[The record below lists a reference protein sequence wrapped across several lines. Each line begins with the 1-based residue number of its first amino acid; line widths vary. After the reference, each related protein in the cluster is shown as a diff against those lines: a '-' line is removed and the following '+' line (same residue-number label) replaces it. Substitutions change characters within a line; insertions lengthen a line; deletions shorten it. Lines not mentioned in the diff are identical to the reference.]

1 MKKQIRKP
9 NFKKAGL
16 ILLNVLGFTN
26 FSRGPALAAV
36 AGLILTSIIVISSH
50 GFRSGLSDLR
60 EFEVGKVAD
69 RDVVVEK
76 PFSFVDEAATRLR
89 IEAQERL
96 VPAVFRFNSEAA
108 EDSLADWEAFFALS
122 LKLFQKEVSLAAFAL
137 AVQAEYPGEFSG
149 GVLEFFYSDED
160 REKFGEYGSIAL
172 KNLYERGV
180 CLVPRDSL
188 GLYNPDTAEVLLV
201 NGTRTESEHIHYSDM
216 ITMENAVEALNQ
228 HISGGTFPPA
238 FALIAGEL
246 LQPFIRENVFFSEED
261 TRRQV
266 AGIRVRVEPVVHHFE
281 QGEQVIRKDFI
292 ITEENMR
299 ALRALNQSLP
309 GQNPRLVAGHLLL
322 LFLVFRLLVFLG
334 SRRITGRHLEDPE
347 VFLIIVLSTIY
358 LSGAAFAACLSLN
371 TESFPVSILMPTA
384 LLIMLPAILVSP
396 RLALVLGMALPLGAW
411 VSGSFDAPALIFA
424 LVSAVS
430 ASYSLEKAENR
441 MDIIKTGLF
450 IAAVNCVAAVA
461 ILLTRWTGFAGFPP
475 ILFWAAF
482 NGLASGMLVMGFLPV
497 LEQMMNAATTFRLR
511 ELSDLNSPALKK
523 LFAAAPG
530 TYSHSIMVAN
540 LAEAA
545 CQDIGANALLARVGA
560 YYHDLGKMEQSEYF
574 VENQRDYNP
583 HDDLA
588 PRLSAT
594 IIRSHVRI
602 GLEKARQL
610 GLPRQVQDIIVEHHG
625 NSLISWFYDKALKQ
639 EKSDS
644 RKKSPV
650 SAEDFSY
657 PGTPPRSRES
667 AVVMLADVTEAAVR
681 TLKKPTVSSM
691 EKYIRELFNNKVE
704 HGQLSRAELT
714 FKDLETIKNAFV
726 RVLAGHYHSRIEY
739 PKLPS
744 REQNDPAG
752 GKTDNNSFFAVEAAG
767 TAAEGE
773 NK

>member
-1 MKKQIRKP
+1 MKKQIKKP
-9 NFKKAGL
+9 DLKKAGL
-16 ILLNVLGFTN
+16 TLLNVLGFAN
-26 FSRGPALAAV
+26 FHRGPALAAL

-50 GFRSGLSDLR
+50 GLRSGLNDLR

-96 VPAVFRFNSEAA
+96 VPAVFRFNPEAA
-108 EDSLADWEAFFALS
+108 GASLAAWEAFFALS
-122 LKLFQKEVSLAAFAL
+122 LKLFQEEVSLAAFAL
-137 AVQAEYPGEFSG
+137 AVQAEYPGKFPG
-149 GVLEFFYSDED
+149 GVLEFFYSDEN
-160 REKFGEYGSIAL
+160 REKFGEYGGAAL
-172 KNLYERGV
+172 KSLYERGV
-180 CLVPRDSL
+180 CLVPEDSL
-188 GLYNPDTAEVLLV
+188 GLYNPDTAELLFV
-201 NGTRTESEHIHYSDM
+201 NGPRTESEHVPYSGM

-228 HISGGTFPPA
+228 YTSGTAFPPA

-266 AGIRVRVEPVVHHFE
+266 AGIRVRVEPVVRHFE
-281 QGEQVIRKDFI
+281 QGEQLIRKGFI

-309 GQNPRLVAGHLLL
+309 GQNPRLAAGHLLL

-334 SRRITGRHLEDPE
+334 SRRITGRPLENSE
-347 VFLIIVLSTIY
+347 VFLIIVLSVIY
-358 LSGAAFAACLSLN
+358 LSGAAFISCLSLN
-371 TESFPVSILMPTA
+371 TESFPVSMLMPTA
-384 LLIMLPAILVSP
+384 LLIMLPAILISP
-396 RLALVLGMALPLGAW
+396 RLALVLGIALPLGAW
-411 VSGSFDAPALIFA
+411 VSRSFDAPALIFA
-424 LVSAVS
+424 LVSGVS

-441 MDIIKTGLF
+441 MDIIKAGLF
-450 IAAVNCVAAVA
+450 IAAANCVAAVA
-461 ILLTRWTGFAGFPP
+461 ILLTRGAGFAGSPP
-475 ILFWAAF
+475 IFFWAAF
-482 NGLASGMLVMGFLPV
+482 NGLGSGMLVMGFLPV
-497 LEQMMNAATTFRLR
+497 LEQAMNAATTFRLR

-545 CQDIGANALLARVGA
+545 CRDIGANALLARVGA

-574 VENQRDYNP
+574 VENQRDYNL
-583 HDDLA
+583 HDDLD

-639 EKSDS
+639 EKAGSGK
-644 RKKSPV
+644 RSPV
-650 SAEDFSY
+650 SMEDFSY

-704 HGQLSRAELT
+704 HGQLSLAELT

-744 REQNDPAG
+744 REQNGSAN
-752 GKTDNNSFFAVEAAG
+752 GKTDNASFSAAE
-767 TAAEGE
+767 AAEGE
-773 NK
+773 GK

>member
-9 NFKKAGL
+9 DFKKAGL
-16 ILLNVLGFTN
+16 TLLNVLGFAN
-26 FSRGPALAAV
+26 FSRGPALAAA
-36 AGLILTSIIVISSH
+36 AGLILTSIIVISSQ
-50 GFRSGLSDLR
+50 GFRSGLNDLR
-60 EFEVGKVAD
+60 EFEAGKVAD
-69 RDVVVEK
+69 RDVTAEK

-96 VPAVFRFNSEAA
+96 VPAVFRFNPEAA
-108 EDSLADWEAFFALS
+108 GDSLVEWEAFFALS
-122 LKLFQKEVSLAAFAL
+122 LKLFQEKVSLAAFAL
-137 AVQAEYPGEFSG
+137 AIQAEYPGKFPG

-160 REKFGEYGSIAL
+160 REKFGEYGGIAL
-172 KNLYERGV
+172 RNLYERGV
-180 CLVPRDSL
+180 CLVPRDNL
-188 GLYNPDTAEVLLV
+188 GLYNPDMAEVLLV
-201 NGTRTESEHIHYSDM
+201 DGQRMESEHIPYSGM

-228 HISGGTFPPA
+228 YISGEAFPPA

-281 QGEQVIRKDFI
+281 QGEQVIRKGFI

-299 ALRALNQSLP
+299 ALRALSQSLP

-334 SRRITGRHLEDPE
+334 SRRITGRLLENSE

-358 LSGAAFAACLSLN
+358 LSGAAFAASLSLN
-371 TESFPVSILMPTA
+371 TESFPVSMLMPTA
-384 LLIMLPAILVSP
+384 LLIMLPAILISP
-396 RLALVLGMALPLGAW
+396 RLALVLGIALPLGAW

-441 MDIIKTGLF
+441 MDIIKAGLF
-450 IAAVNCVAAVA
+450 IAAANCVAALA
-461 ILLTRWTGFAGFPP
+461 ILLTRGTGFAGSPP
-475 ILFWAAF
+475 MLFWAAF

-497 LEQMMNAATTFRLR
+497 LEQAMNAATTFRLR

-545 CQDIGANALLARVGA
+545 CHDIGANALLAQVGA

-639 EKSDS
+639 EKPDS
-644 RKKSPV
+644 RKKSSV

-704 HGQLSRAELT
+704 HGQLSQAELT

-744 REQNDPAG
+744 REQSAN
-752 GKTDNNSFFAVEAAG
+752 GKTDNSSFSAVEYAG
-767 TAAEGE
+767 DDAGGE